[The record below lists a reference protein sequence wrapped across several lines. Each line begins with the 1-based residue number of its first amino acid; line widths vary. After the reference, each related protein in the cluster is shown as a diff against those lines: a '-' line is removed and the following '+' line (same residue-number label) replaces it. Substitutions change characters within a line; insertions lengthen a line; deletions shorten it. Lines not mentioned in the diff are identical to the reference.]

1 MSTVIGVDLGTSG
14 LRAVLVSGDGA
25 VRARASVPIAATLRR
40 DPQCWWAALT
50 EALTALPER
59 RLARAIAIDATSGT
73 ILPVSREGY
82 PLAPA
87 SLYNDAAPEAAVA
100 AVAAEA
106 PADSAA
112 RGATSPLARMLSWVG
127 MRDLAFI
134 LHEADWLAGRLRGQS
149 GWSDENNALKSGY
162 EPRDGSWPLWL
173 GRLGVTPFLP
183 AVVPAGSPLGP
194 VAHDVAQGL
203 GLAPDC
209 VVVAGTTDG
218 CASFLATGASMEGD
232 AVSALGSTL
241 TIKLLS
247 QRPLFAPNYGVYS
260 HKVRG
265 LWLAGGASNAGGA
278 ALAKI
283 FPPER
288 IAELSAR
295 IDPTVPT
302 PHDFYPL
309 PETGERFPRADP
321 TLAPRLDPRPPD
333 DAEYLAGLFEGL
345 ARIEAAAYR
354 RLAELGGPAV
364 SRVLSVGGAAANP
377 VFTAIRARVLGIE
390 VRRADRDEA
399 AYGTAL
405 LALKGVP

>member
-1 MSTVIGVDLGTSG
+1 MSHVIGVDLGTSG
-14 LRAVLVSGDGA
+14 LRAVLVSADGA
-25 VRARASVPIAATLRR
+25 VRARTSVPIAAARRR
-40 DPQCWWAALT
+40 DPQCWW
-50 EALTALPER
+50 EALSEALAALPER
-59 RLARAIAIDATSGT
+59 GLARAIAIDGTSGT
-73 ILPVSREGY
+73 ILPITRDGR

-87 SLYNDAAPEAAVA
+87 SLYNDAAPEEAVA
-100 AVAAEA
+100 AVAAQA

-112 RGATSPLARMLSWVG
+112 RGATSPLARMLSWAG
-127 MRDLAFI
+127 MRDLAFL
-134 LHEADWLAGRLRGQS
+134 LHEADWLAGRLRGHY

-162 EPRDGSWPLWL
+162 EPRAGRWPLWL
-173 GRLGVTPFLP
+173 GRLGVAPFLP
-183 AVVPAGSPLGP
+183 HIMPAGSPLGP
-194 VAHDVAQGL
+194 ISETIAQAL
-203 GLAPDC
+203 GLAPGC

-218 CASFLATGASMEGD
+218 CASFLATGAAMEGD

-247 QRPLFAPNYGVYS
+247 QRPLFAPHYGIYS
-260 HKVRG
+260 HKVGG

-283 FPPER
+283 FSPER

-295 IDPTVPT
+295 IDPAVPS

-309 PETGERFPRADP
+309 PATGERFPRADP
-321 TLAPRLDPRPPD
+321 TLAPRLGPPPAD

-345 ARIEAAAYR
+345 ARIEAEAYR

-390 VRRADRDEA
+390 VRRAVQDEA
-399 AYGTAL
+399 AYGAAL
-405 LALKGVP
+405 LALKGAP